1 MTKKVLKFGGTS
13 VGTIERIQHVASI
26 VEKEHLAGNNVVV
39 IVSAMAG
46 KTNELIELSKEI
58 SDKFNKREL
67 DVLLSSGEQVTSALL
82 TGALIKLNI
91 KAKSLL
97 NWQIPI
103 LTEGEHSNA
112 RITNMNVEK
121 INEHLNDKGVVII
134 PGFQGISK
142 SSDITTIGRGGSD
155 STAVAVAKLL
165 NAETC
170 EIYTDVDGVYSTD
183 PNKIPVAK
191 KIDKISYDEM
201 LEMSSLGAKIMQS
214 SSVQSAM
221 LNNIEVYVKSSFKEA
236 DGTSIINQNKISY
249 DKVITGVAFT
259 KDDAKITLQGVKDK
273 PGVASSI
280 FKPLYEN
287 NIVVDMIVQNI
298 SADKLKTDITFT
310 VKRRDFERT
319 NSIMKNLIKNLDYEK
334 IISNDKVSKVSVI
347 GAGMITYPGVAYKM
361 FDSLYKENINI
372 LAITTSEIKI
382 SVLIDEN
389 DVDNAVKKLH
399 SVFDLD

>member
-1 MTKKVLKFGGTS
+1 MKFGGTS
-13 VGTIERIQHVASI
+13 VGNIDRIKNVARIVKKNVDQGNSI
-26 VEKEHLAGNNVVV
+26 VVV
-39 IVSAMAG
+39 VSAMAG
-46 KTNELIELSKEI
+46 ITNELQKKAKNISKN
-58 SDKFNKREL
+58 FNEEDYDL
-67 DVLLSSGEQVTSALL
+67 LLSSGEQVSTALL
-82 TGALIKLNI
+82 SGALNDIKI
-91 KAKSLL
+91 KAKTLMS
-97 NWQIPI
+97 WQIPI
-103 LTEGEHSNA
+103 VTEGKHTNS
-112 RITNMNVEK
+112 RIISVNTDIIKK
-121 INEHLNDKGVVII
+121 ILNQNFVVVI
-134 PGFQGISK
+134 PGFQGINEQLR
-142 SSDITTIGRGGSD
+142 INTLGRGGSD
-155 STAVAVAKLL
+155 ASAVALAKCLT
-165 NAETC
+165 ADRC
-170 EIYTDVDGVYSTD
+170 EIFTDVDGVFTTNPQVNS
-183 PNKIPVAK
+183 KAK

-201 LEMSSLGAKIMQS
+201 LEMSSLGAKVMQS

-221 LNNIEVYVKSSFKEA
+221 LNNIEVYVKSSFKET

-310 VKRRDFERT
+310 VKRRDFETT

-389 DVDNAVKKLH
+389 NVDNAVKKLH

>member
-1 MTKKVLKFGGTS
+1 MKFGGTS
-13 VGTIERIQHVASI
+13 VGNIDRIKNVAKIVKKNVDQGNSI
-26 VEKEHLAGNNVVV
+26 VVV
-39 IVSAMAG
+39 VSAMAG
-46 KTNELIELSKEI
+46 TTNELQKKAENISKN
-58 SDKFNKREL
+58 FNEEDCDL
-67 DVLLSSGEQVTSALL
+67 LLSSGEQVSTALL
-82 TGALIKLNI
+82 SGALNDIKI
-91 KAKSLL
+91 KAKTLMS
-97 NWQIPI
+97 WQIPI
-103 LTEGEHSNA
+103 VTEGKHTNG
-112 RITNMNVEK
+112 RIISVNTDIIKK
-121 INEHLNDKGVVII
+121 ILNQNFVVVI
-134 PGFQGISK
+134 PGFQGINEQLR
-142 SSDITTIGRGGSD
+142 INTLGRGGSD
-155 STAVAVAKLL
+155 ASAVALAKCL
-165 NAETC
+165 NADRC
-170 EIYTDVDGVYSTD
+170 EIFTDVDGVFTTNPEVNS
-183 PNKIPVAK
+183 KAK

-201 LEMSSLGAKIMQS
+201 LVMSSVGAKVMQS

-221 LNNIEVYVKSSFKEA
+221 LNNIEVYVKSSFKET

-310 VKRRDFERT
+310 VKRSDFERT
-319 NSIMKNLIKNLDYEK
+319 NSIMKSLIKNLDYEK

-382 SVLIDEN
+382 SVLIDEIN
-389 DVDNAVKKLH
+389 VENAVNKLH

>member
-1 MTKKVLKFGGTS
+1 MKFGGTS
-13 VGTIERIQHVASI
+13 VGNIDRIKNVAKIVKKNVDQGNSI
-26 VEKEHLAGNNVVV
+26 VVV
-39 IVSAMAG
+39 VSAMAG
-46 KTNELIELSKEI
+46 ITNELQKKAKNISKN
-58 SDKFNKREL
+58 FNEEDYDL
-67 DVLLSSGEQVTSALL
+67 LLSSGEQVSTALL
-82 TGALIKLNI
+82 SGALNDIKI
-91 KAKSLL
+91 KAKTLMS
-97 NWQIPI
+97 WQIPI
-103 LTEGEHSNA
+103 VTEGKHTNS
-112 RITNMNVEK
+112 RIISVNTDIIKK
-121 INEHLNDKGVVII
+121 ILNQNFVVVI
-134 PGFQGISK
+134 PGFQGINEQLR
-142 SSDITTIGRGGSD
+142 INTLGRGGSD
-155 STAVAVAKLL
+155 ASAVALAKCL
-165 NAETC
+165 NADRC
-170 EIYTDVDGVYSTD
+170 EIFTDVDGVFTTNPQVNS
-183 PNKIPVAK
+183 KAK

-201 LEMSSLGAKIMQS
+201 LEMSSLGAKVMQS

-221 LNNIEVYVKSSFKEA
+221 LNNIEVYVKSSFKET

-310 VKRRDFERT
+310 VKRRDFETT